1 MAGKG
6 GACCSE
12 TNESTDRHQEIISIM
27 TEGKVAHNRNRE
39 RGEELA
45 QQELELGFAAAVFQL
60 PDDHTTD
67 AFESTGQPEGGQHSV
82 DAIRPFFD
90 LLPEPDSSVEP
101 EVVRGPDKRLG
112 QRETSAEQRPFSY
125 TLKHYLRFFETM
137 RE

>member
-67 AFESTGQPEGGQHSV
+67 AIESTGQPEGGQHSV
-82 DAIRPFFD
+82 DAIRTFVD
-90 LLPEPDSSVEP
+90 LFPEPDAAVDP
-101 EVVRGPDKRLG
+101 EVVRRAGERSVKERHPPNSGPSPAPSS
-112 QRETSAEQRPFSY
+112 T
-125 TLKHYLRFFETM
+125 T
-137 RE
+137 